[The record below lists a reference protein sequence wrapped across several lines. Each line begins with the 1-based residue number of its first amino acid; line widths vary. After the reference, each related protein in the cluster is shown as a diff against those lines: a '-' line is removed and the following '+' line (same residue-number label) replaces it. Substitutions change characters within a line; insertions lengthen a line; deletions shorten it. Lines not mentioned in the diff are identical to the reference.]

1 MTKRSTVHGAALPWV
16 APCAVTLCLLILIP
30 AAFLLYV
37 SLTGYELGFPWA
49 ERPFVGMG
57 NYQELLGGSDYE
69 FWVSVRRS
77 VSYASLVT
85 GGSLLLGMGVAL
97 LLNATGRGRTFVMLV
112 VIMPLAISHAIGGL
126 MWKLMYNVEFGVLNH
141 VFGILFGLKVNWLSD
156 ANALYATAVV
166 GVWMA
171 APFVAL
177 FFLAGLQSLP
187 RGPFEAAR
195 VDGAS
200 WWQTFRHLTLPM
212 LRPIV
217 LVVTL
222 FTVIDA
228 LRSFGAIY
236 LLTEGGPGV
245 ATLVLPLYMYRTGF
259 GYSSILGKG
268 SAIAF
273 VLILLTMALAG
284 ILVRM
289 MRQAREA

>member
-1 MTKRSTVHGAALPWV
+1 VKTRTSKHGAAWRWV
-16 APCAVTLCLLILIP
+16 APAALVLGLLILVP

-49 ERPFVGMG
+49 ERAFVGLG

-69 FWVSVRRS
+69 FWISVRRS
-77 VSYASLVT
+77 VEYAILVT
-85 GGSLLLGMGVAL
+85 AGSLLLGMGVAL
-97 LLNATGRGRTFVMLV
+97 LLNATGRGRTLVTLV

-126 MWKLMYNVEFGVLNH
+126 MWKLMYNVEFGILNH
-141 VFGILFGLKVNWLSD
+141 ILGVFFGLKVNWLSHGK
-156 ANALYATAVV
+156 ALYAAAVV
-166 GVWMA
+166 GIWMA
-171 APFVAL
+171 APFAAL
-177 FFLAGLQSLP
+177 FFLAGLQALP
-187 RGPFEAAR
+187 RAPFEAAR

-200 WWQTFRHLTLPM
+200 GWQVFRHLTLPL
-212 LRPIV
+212 LRPIL

-228 LRSFGAIY
+228 LRSFGSIY

-284 ILVRM
+284 ILVQM
-289 MRQAREA
+289 MRRAREA

>member
-1 MTKRSTVHGAALPWV
+1 MVWILPSTLALF
-16 APCAVTLCLLILIP
+16 LLILIP

-37 SLTGYELGFPWA
+37 SLTGYELGFPW
-49 ERPFVGMG
+49 EDRTFVGLG
-57 NYQELLGGSDYE
+57 NYRELVGGSDYE

-77 VSYASLVT
+77 LAYALLVT
-85 GGSLLLGMGVAL
+85 GGSLVLGMGVAL
-97 LLNATGRGRTFVMLV
+97 LLHHTVRGRTFVTLI

-126 MWKLMYNVEFGVLNH
+126 MWKLMYNVEFGILNY
-141 VFGILFGLKVNWLSD
+141 VVQSVAGVKVNWLSD
-156 ANALYATAVV
+156 ATALYAVGVV
-166 GVWMA
+166 GIWMA
-171 APFVAL
+171 APFVTL

-187 RGPFEAAR
+187 RAPFEAAR
-195 VDGAS
+195 VEGAS
-200 WWQTFRHLTLPM
+200 AWQLFRYLTLPM

-228 LRSFGAIY
+228 LRSFGSIY

-245 ATLVLPLYMYRTGF
+245 ATLVLPLYMYRVGF

-268 SAIAF
+268 AAIAF
-273 VLILLTMALAG
+273 VLILLTMALAA

-289 MRQAREA
+289 SRRPREA